1 MGGSS
6 SFRTA
11 DGSAKAEVSSGFCRA
26 LMAKKGRVCCSAV
39 DRNGEGGG
47 NVGRGFEEGYAG
59 GGCGGGKGSEGCDG
73 SGGGGG
79 GGASM
84 VAMLDSEYVE
94 WTVKFVLDAE
104 GWWRE
109 REEVRG
115 GNICAASVGAESGK
129 DAGKDAQQR
138 SSNASNGRKRSCES
152 RDASRAGSNSK
163 GSRE

>member
-1 MGGSS
+1 
-6 SFRTA
+6 
-11 DGSAKAEVSSGFCRA
+11 
-26 LMAKKGRVCCSAV
+26 MAKKGRVCCSAV

-47 NVGRGFEEGYAG
+47 NVGRGFEDGYAG
-59 GGCGGGKGSEGCDG
+59 GGCDGGKGGK
-73 SGGGGG
+73 GGGGDGGG

-84 VAMLDSEYVE
+84 VAMLDSEYIE

-109 REEVRG
+109 RETLGG
-115 GNICAASVGAESGK
+115 GNLCAASVGAESGK
-129 DAGKDAQQR
+129 DAGKDAQHR
-138 SSNASNGRKRSCES
+138 SSNASNGRKRSWES